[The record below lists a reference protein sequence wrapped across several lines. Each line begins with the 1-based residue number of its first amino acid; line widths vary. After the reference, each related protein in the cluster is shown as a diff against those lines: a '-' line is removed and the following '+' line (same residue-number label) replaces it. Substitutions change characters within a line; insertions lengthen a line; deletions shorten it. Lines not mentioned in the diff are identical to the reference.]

1 VDDRELP
8 PVDEM
13 VDRAHSDA
21 GGEQLRARDDAVL
34 ALGKGSNSGST
45 SYMEVNPEVD
55 GRAPGYICSVW
66 PPQV

>member
-45 SYMEVNPEVD
+45 SYMEVNPEVE
-55 GRAPGYICSVW
+55 G
-66 PPQV
+66 